1 MTKFATICPNK
12 RPPARLGCLILCL
25 SMAVVA
31 SADTLNFDPAN
42 TWSGTAPGGSLTA
55 AFTDIAG
62 GVQLVIDSNLGAG
75 ENLDPNKAFYLN
87 ISDSPLLSTLAFAL
101 TANTGFSEAATVL
114 TGENAFRP
122 DGDGYMDILF
132 TYDSATKAFANG
144 ESQTYLIT
152 GGAGLV
158 ASDFTT
164 AWSYCPENCNGPHLA
179 AVHVQNTPNGGGGSA
194 WVGGTVNTSVPEP
207 SSTGLLFSALA
218 LIGLGGRRWAG
229 SKLAQ
234 ARLQ

>member
-1 MTKFATICPNK
+1 MYKIVRVCPTKHL
-12 RPPARLGCLILCL
+12 PARLGGLILFL
-25 SMAVVA
+25 SMTVVA

-55 AFTDIAG
+55 AFTDIAA
-62 GVQLVIDSNLGAG
+62 GVQLVIDSNLGPG
-75 ENLDPNKAFYLN
+75 ENLDPNKTLYLN
-87 ISDSPLLSTLAFAL
+87 ISNSSLLSTLAFTL

-114 TGENAFRP
+114 TGEDAFRP

-132 TYDSATKAFANG
+132 TYGSATKAFTNG

-164 AWSYCPENCNGPHLA
+164 AWSYCPGGCNGPHLA

-194 WVGGTVNTSVPEP
+194 WVGGTVDTSVPEP

-218 LIGLGGRRWAG
+218 LIGVGGCRWAG
-229 SKLAQ
+229 TKLAQ
-234 ARLQ
+234 ARLP

>member
-1 MTKFATICPNK
+1 MRKLAPICLTQHL
-12 RPPARLGCLILCL
+12 PARLGGLILCL

-42 TWSGTAPGGSLTA
+42 TWSGTAPGGSLSA
-55 AFTDIAG
+55 AFTDVAG

-75 ENLDPNKAFYLN
+75 ENLDPNKALYLN
-87 ISDSPLLSTLAFAL
+87 ISDSSLLSTLAFTL
-101 TANTGFSEAATVL
+101 TANTGFSQAATVL
-114 TGENAFRP
+114 TGENAYRP

-132 TYDSATKAFANG
+132 TYDSATKAFTNG

-164 AWSYCPENCNGPHLA
+164 GWSYCPGNCNGPHLA

-194 WVGGTVNTSVPEP
+194 WVGGTVDTSVPEP

-218 LIGLGGRRWAG
+218 VIGLGGRRWAG
-229 SKLAQ
+229 SKLAP